1 MTQKI
6 EARFHSPLFSET
18 LREADCEGFLE
29 DVEAFLAGR
38 RDMLVGRQ
46 LAYLADLLDEVGD
59 GWYADCADPCR
70 QAAALCTEPTALA
83 LCASRH
89 PMPECIVGSV
99 FPQDVSPLDF
109 AGMERQ
115 AAVVLHPLRDGE
127 VTVYVTG
134 LTAALVAT
142 LNVARVLKIKVH
154 LMHFD
159 RATGEYRR
167 QEVR

>member
-1 MTQKI
+1 MTKKL
-6 EARFHSPLFSET
+6 ERRFFSLLFSET
-18 LREADCEGFLE
+18 LREADCEGFSE
-29 DVEAFLAGR
+29 CVKAFLSGR
-38 RDMLVGRQ
+38 RDELVGRQ
-46 LAYLADLLDEVGD
+46 LSYLADQLDVIGA

-70 QAAALCTEPTALA
+70 QASALCTEPTALA

-89 PMPECIVGSV
+89 PMPGCVVGSV
-99 FPQDVSPLDF
+99 FPQGVDPLDF
-109 AGMERQ
+109 DGMERQ
-115 AAVVLHPLRDGE
+115 AAGVLQPLRGGE

-142 LNVARVLKIKVH
+142 LNIARVLSVKVH